1 MKKHIPNIIT
11 LLNLVSGAC
20 ACILAIW
27 GQYYP
32 ALLFILA
39 SACFDF
45 LDGFSARLLHAYSD
59 IGKELD
65 SLADDISFGLAP
77 SLLFF
82 NWYYQCNHSCSAL
95 AYVPLL
101 MAALSAYRLAKFNLD
116 SRQATDFIGLPTPAN
131 AMIVGGFAGYGHI
144 CRLHGIDTLTLRLLD
159 SGWFIPV
166 VSVILALLLISEIPM
181 FSIKKKKIS
190 FKEHPTETVFFF
202 TVLVIMV
209 IMLAFKPERLGF
221 FTGVMPVTLA
231 LSFVAYI
238 LINIVSFPATKRI
251 EENPQQK

>member
-11 LLNLVSGAC
+11 LLNLFSGAC

-27 GQYYP
+27 GEYFP

-77 SLLFF
+77 ALMFF
-82 NWYYQCNHSCSAL
+82 NWYFQSNHSCSAL
-95 AYVPLL
+95 AYIPLL
-101 MAALSAYRLAKFNLD
+101 IAALSAYRLAKFNLD
-116 SRQATDFIGLPTPAN
+116 SRQTTDFIGLPTPAN
-131 AMIVGGFAGYGHI
+131 AMIVAGLAGYGHI
-144 CRLHGIDTLTLRLLD
+144 CSIHGINSLTLRLLD
-159 SGWFIPV
+159 SGWFIPAI
-166 VSVILALLLISEIPM
+166 SIILSLLLICEIPM
-181 FSIKKKKIS
+181 FSLKKKKIS
-190 FKEHPTETVFFF
+190 FKAYPSETMFFI
-202 TVLVIMV
+202 TIVVIAVIMT
-209 IMLAFKPERLGF
+209 IFKPEGPGF
-221 FTGVMPVTLA
+221 FTGVMPITLA

-238 LINIVSFPATKRI
+238 LLNLAAFPTSKSK
-251 EENPQQK
+251 ETSK